1 MNQSVRYRLLAGTSV
16 LFAARLILSLI
27 RTGPV
32 LVADEIGYL
41 TNARVLAG
49 GVAGQLEQAPFY
61 RGGYSLLIAP
71 LVALGAGPTFT
82 YHLVLVFN
90 AALAASVFP
99 LLYLL
104 LTRFGGVRPEAAL
117 WAALAGAVY
126 PALTVLSQVA
136 MSENAL
142 FPLVVVWLIA
152 FGGVLSARERGN
164 DVAWAVGLG
173 AATGALWAVH
183 NRMIVAVALAVG
195 GLAWL
200 VWRRRLR
207 PAALVAGLAVIAVAF
222 VGVHFLDNY
231 LIDHNYA
238 GSAPD
243 ELSERMDSLAGFS
256 GLRTTLANLIGQ
268 TWYLLVAT
276 FGLAAAAA
284 WDFFR
289 PRTKS
294 AELHQISNP
303 AGRKSDAVREDGRPV
318 SVLGVL
324 LALTGLLL
332 LISAAAFPE
341 RTRPDM
347 LIYGRY
353 AEVAAPALVAFGLAA
368 LSGVWSSRRL
378 AGPLL
383 GFGALTAVVV
393 LIRVT
398 ASDPD
403 APNRWNISA
412 LPFVTVQL
420 GAGILIGAAVVAV
433 AGALLLWRASSPGA
447 PASLGLVAIG
457 LFLAVVV
464 YGAWNPVRS
473 SQRAVYPGGWESP
486 EAVVA
491 GAGGK
496 TIAYDLDH
504 YDTIGLYAVQW
515 FLPDSEISL
524 FEGEREAPASRL
536 VISDGEWPQ
545 EHPAVPAKLLWSDP
559 GRDQSLWRLG
569 GTCPDA
575 GC

>member
-1 MNQSVRYRLLAGTSV
+1 MRNRLLAGTFV

-49 GVAGQLEQAPFY
+49 GLSGQLEQAPFY

-71 LVALGAGPTFT
+71 LIELGASPTFT
-82 YHLVLVFN
+82 YHLVLALN

-104 LTRFGGVRPEAAL
+104 LTRFGGVRPHLAL

-142 FPLVVVWLIA
+142 FPLTVLWLIA
-152 FGGVLSARERGN
+152 FGGVLAAGDRGN
-164 DVAWAVGLG
+164 EVAWAAGLG

-183 NRMIVAVALAVG
+183 NRMIVAVALAVA
-195 GLAWL
+195 GLIWL
-200 VWRRRLR
+200 TWKRRLR
-207 PAALVAGLAVIAVAF
+207 PAAAAAGLAVIAVAF
-222 VGVHFLDNY
+222 VGVHFLDGY

-238 GSAPD
+238 GSAPN
-243 ELSERMDSLAGFS
+243 ELSERMDSLFQLG
-256 GLRTTLANLIGQ
+256 GLRTALANLIGQ
-268 TWYLLVAT
+268 SWYLLVAT
-276 FGLAAAAA
+276 FGLAAVAA

-289 PRTKS
+289 AKERRVP
-294 AELHQISNP
+294 
-303 AGRKSDAVREDGRPV
+303 
-318 SVLGVL
+318 VLGVL

-332 LISAAAFPE
+332 VISASAFPE

-353 AEVAAPALVAFGLAA
+353 AEVVAPALVAFGLAA
-368 LSGVWSSRRL
+368 LAQAWDLVGWRRL
-378 AGPLL
+378 LWPLA
-383 GFGALTAVVV
+383 GFGVVTAVVL
-393 LIRVT
+393 LIRAT

-420 GAGILIGAAVVAV
+420 DPAVLLGAAIIA
-433 AGALLLWRASSPGA
+433 ATGAALLLWGRRRGQLVP
-447 PASLGLVAIG
+447 SLLTLA
-457 LFLAVVV
+457 LFIAVLG

-473 SQRAVYPGGWESP
+473 SQRAVYPAGWESP
-486 EAVVA
+486 QAVVA

-496 TIAYDLDH
+496 TVAYDLDH
-504 YDTIGLYAVQW
+504 YDTIGLYTVQW
-515 FLPDSEISL
+515 FLPDSKILL
-524 FEGEREAPASRL
+524 FEGKREGPPARL
-536 VISDGEWPQ
+536 AISGGQWAK
-545 EHPAVPAKLLWSDP
+545 EHPSPHSTLLWRDP
-559 GRDQSLWRLG
+559 DSGRDQSLWRLAG
-569 GTCPDA
+569 ACPDA

>member
-1 MNQSVRYRLLAGTSV
+1 MAGTVV

-32 LVADEIGYL
+32 LVADETGYL

-49 GVAGQLEQAPFY
+49 GISGQLEQAPFY

-71 LVALGAGPTFT
+71 LIELGGSPTFT
-82 YHLVLVFN
+82 YHLILVLN

-104 LTRFGGVRPEAAL
+104 LTRFGGVPPELAL

-142 FPLVVVWLIA
+142 FPLTVLWLIA
-152 FGGVLSARERGN
+152 FGGVLAAGGRGN
-164 DVAWAVGLG
+164 EVAWAAGLG

-183 NRMIVAVALAVG
+183 NRMIVAVALAVA

-200 VWRRRLR
+200 AWKRRLR
-207 PAALVAGLAVIAVAF
+207 PAALAVGLAVIALAF
-222 VGVHFLDNY
+222 VGVHFLDSY

-238 GSAPD
+238 GSVPD
-243 ELSERMDSLAGFS
+243 ELSERMDLLFQFS
-256 GLRTTLANLIGQ
+256 GLRTALANLLGQ
-268 TWYLLVAT
+268 SWYLLVAT
-276 FGLAAAAA
+276 FGLAAAAT
-284 WDFFR
+284 WSFFGDR
-289 PRTKS
+289 S
-294 AELHQISNP
+294 ELHQLDHPVDSQVD
-303 AGRKSDAVREDGRPV
+303 AGRGNGRAAP
-318 SVLGVL
+318 VLGVL
-324 LALTGLLL
+324 LALTVLLL
-332 LISAAAFPE
+332 LISASAFPE

-353 AEVAAPALVAFGLAA
+353 TEVAAPVLVAFGLAA
-368 LSGVWSSRRL
+368 LARSWSSWRRL
-378 AGPLL
+378 AWPLA
-383 GFGALTAVVV
+383 GFGALTAIVV

-420 GAGILIGAAVVAV
+420 GAGVLIGAALIAAV
-433 AGALLLWRASSPGA
+433 GACLLLRASS
-447 PASLGLVAIG
+447 LGTRTYGGIAIA
-457 LFLAVVV
+457 LFLAVVA

-473 SQRAVYPGGWESP
+473 SQRAVYPAGWASP
-486 EAVVA
+486 QAAVD
-491 GAGGK
+491 GASGK
-496 TIAYDLDH
+496 TVAYDLDH

-515 FLPDSEISL
+515 FLPDSKILL
-524 FEGEREAPASRL
+524 FEGEREAPPARL
-536 VISDGEWPQ
+536 VISDGKWAQ
-545 EHPAVPAKLLWSDP
+545 EHRAVPAKLLWSDP

-569 GTCPDA
+569 DTCPDA

>member
-1 MNQSVRYRLLAGTSV
+1 MLCPDNAASSSFAEKMNQSVRYRLLAGTLV
-16 LFAARLILSLI
+16 LFAARLIISLI

-41 TNARVLAG
+41 TNARVIAG

-71 LVALGAGPTFT
+71 LVELGASPTFT
-82 YHLVLVFN
+82 YHLVLVLN

-104 LTRFGGVRPEAAL
+104 LTRFGRVQPESAL
-117 WAALAGAVY
+117 WAALAGAAY

-142 FPLVVVWLIA
+142 FPLVVAWLIA
-152 FGGVLSARERGN
+152 FGGVLSARDRGN

-183 NRMIVAVALAVG
+183 NRMIVAVALAVA

-200 VWRRRLR
+200 AWRRRLR
-207 PAALVAGLAVIAVAF
+207 PTALIAGVAVIALAF
-222 VGVHFLDNY
+222 IGVHFLDNY

-238 GSAPD
+238 GTAPD

-268 TWYLLVAT
+268 SWYLLVAT

-289 PRTKS
+289 PRDTDE
-294 AELHQISNP
+294 ARP
-303 AGRKSDAVREDGRPV
+303 APV
-318 SVLGVL
+318 LAVL
-324 LALTGLLL
+324 LALTALLL

-353 AEVAAPALVAFGLAA
+353 AEVAAPALVAFGLVA
-368 LSGVWSSRRL
+368 LSRVWSLRRL
-378 AGPLL
+378 AVPLL

-420 GAGILIGAAVVAV
+420 GAGVLIGAALVAV
-433 AGALLLWRASSPGA
+433 AGALLLWRASSFGTPTA
-447 PASLGLVAIG
+447 LGLVAIG

-486 EAVVA
+486 EAV
-491 GAGGK
+491 AGGR
-496 TIAYDLDH
+496 TVAYDLDH

-515 FLPDSEISL
+515 FLPDSKISL
-524 FEGEREAPASRL
+524 FEGKREAPGSRL

-559 GRDQSLWRLG
+559 GRDQSLWQLG

>member
-1 MNQSVRYRLLAGTSV
+1 MNQSVRNRLLAGTFV
-16 LFAARLILSLI
+16 LFAARLVLSLI

-32 LVADEIGYL
+32 LVADEVGYL

-49 GVAGQLEQAPFY
+49 GLSGQLEQAPFY

-71 LVALGAGPTFT
+71 LVELGASPTVT
-82 YHLVLVFN
+82 YHLVLALN

-104 LTRFGGVRPEAAL
+104 LTRFGGVRPGLAL
-117 WAALAGAVY
+117 WAALAGAAY

-142 FPLVVVWLIA
+142 FPLVIVWLIA
-152 FGGVLSARERGN
+152 FGGVLSANGRGS

-183 NRMIVAVALAVG
+183 NRMVVAVALAVI
-195 GLAWL
+195 GLLWL
-200 VWRRRLR
+200 TWRRRLR
-207 PAALVAGLAVIAVAF
+207 PVALAAGLAVIAVAF
-222 VGVHFLDNY
+222 VGVHFLDSY

-243 ELSERMDSLAGFS
+243 ELSERMDDLLRFG
-256 GLRTTLANLIGQ
+256 GLRTALANLIGQ
-268 TWYLLVAT
+268 SWYLLVAT

-284 WDFFR
+284 WDFFSR
-289 PRTKS
+289 RR
-294 AELHQISNP
+294 NR
-303 AGRKSDAVREDGRPV
+303 GDAPP
-318 SVLGVL
+318 VLGAL

-353 AEVAAPALVAFGLAA
+353 TEVVAPVLVAFGLAA
-368 LSGVWSSRRL
+368 LSRVMAGRRL
-378 AGPLL
+378 LAPLL
-383 GFGALTAVVV
+383 GFGALTVAVV

-420 GAGILIGAAVVAV
+420 GAGILIGAAAIAV
-433 AGALLLWRASSPGA
+433 LGAWILLRATSSGTRA
-447 PASLGLVAIG
+447 MGVVAIG

-473 SQRAVYPGGWESP
+473 SQRAVYPVGWESP
-486 EAVVA
+486 QAVVDDA
-491 GAGGK
+491 DGK
-496 TIAYDLDH
+496 TVAYDLDH

-515 FLPDSEISL
+515 FLPDSRISL
-524 FEGEREAPASRL
+524 FEGNREAPDSRL

-569 GTCPDA
+569 AACPDA

>member
-1 MNQSVRYRLLAGTSV
+1 MSQSVRYRLLAGTFV

-71 LVALGAGPTFT
+71 LVELGASPTFT
-82 YHLVLVFN
+82 YHLVLALN

-104 LTRFGGVRPEAAL
+104 LTQFGQVRPEAAL
-117 WAALAGAVY
+117 WAALAGAAY

-152 FGGVLSARERGN
+152 FGGVLSARDRGN
-164 DVAWAVGLG
+164 DIAWAVGLG

-183 NRMIVAVALAVG
+183 NRMIVAVALAVA

-200 VWRRRLR
+200 AWRRRLR
-207 PAALVAGLAVIAVAF
+207 PAALLAGLAVIALAF
-222 VGVHFLDNY
+222 VGVHFLDSY

-243 ELSERMDSLAGFS
+243 ELSERMDSLTGFS

-268 TWYLLVAT
+268 SWYLLVAT

-289 PRTKS
+289 PRD
-294 AELHQISNP
+294 AGEERP
-303 AGRKSDAVREDGRPV
+303 A
-318 SVLGVL
+318 SVLAVL
-324 LALTGLLL
+324 LALAALLL

-368 LSGVWSSRRL
+368 LSRVWSRRRL
-378 AGPLL
+378 AVPLL

-420 GAGILIGAAVVAV
+420 GAGVLIGAALVAV
-433 AGALLLWRASSPGA
+433 GGALLLRRASFGT
-447 PASLGLVAIG
+447 PAAVGLVAIG

-473 SQRAVYPGGWESP
+473 SQRAVYPVGWESP
-486 EAVVA
+486 QAVVA
-491 GAGGK
+491 AAGGK
-496 TIAYDLDH
+496 TVAYDLDH

-515 FLPDSEISL
+515 FLPDSKISL
-524 FEGEREAPASRL
+524 FEGKREAPGSRL
-536 VISDGEWPQ
+536 VISDGEWTQ
-545 EHPAVPAKLLWSDP
+545 EHPAVPAKLVWSDP
-559 GRDQSLWRLG
+559 GRDQSLWHLG

>member
-1 MNQSVRYRLLAGTSV
+1 MNQSVRYRLLAGTFV
-16 LFAARLILSLI
+16 LLAARLILSLI

-71 LVALGAGPTFT
+71 LVELGAGPTFT
-82 YHLVLVFN
+82 YHLVLVLN

-104 LTRFGGVRPEAAL
+104 LTRFAGVRPEPAL

-164 DVAWAVGLG
+164 DVAWALGLG
-173 AATGALWAVH
+173 AATGAVWAVH
-183 NRMIVAVALAVG
+183 NRMIVAVALAVA

-200 VWRRRLR
+200 AWRRRLH
-207 PAALVAGLAVIAVAF
+207 PAALVAGLTVIALAF
-222 VGVHFLDNY
+222 VGVHFLDSY

-243 ELSERMDSLAGFS
+243 ELSERMDSLAQFS

-268 TWYLLVAT
+268 SWYLLVAT

-284 WDFFR
+284 WDLFR
-289 PRTKS
+289 P
-294 AELHQISNP
+294 LD
-303 AGRKSDAVREDGRPV
+303 AGEERP
-318 SVLGVL
+318 SPVLAVL
-324 LALTGLLL
+324 LALTALLL

-353 AEVAAPALVAFGLAA
+353 AEVVAPALVAFGLAA
-368 LSGVWSSRRL
+368 LSRVWAGRRL
-378 AGPLL
+378 AVPLA

-398 ASDPD
+398 ASDPG

-420 GAGILIGAAVVAV
+420 GAGVLIGAAVVALV
-433 AGALLLWRASSPGA
+433 GALLLRRASSSGSFA
-447 PASLGLVAIG
+447 LGLVAIG
-457 LFLAVVV
+457 LFLAAVA

-473 SQRAVYPGGWESP
+473 SQRAVYPAGWESP

-491 GAGGK
+491 EAGGK
-496 TIAYDLDH
+496 TVAYDVDH

-515 FLPDSEISL
+515 FLPDSQISL
-524 FEGEREAPASRL
+524 FEGEREAPGSRL